1 MDNKL
6 SVARV
11 LVEYDVLE
19 PSLLRIWIDE
29 GDSNFCQDFFR
40 EFLHI
45 MLFIGILA
53 TWMMVVMWLIIGFVK
68 PSSLLAWL
76 RVQVLR
82 IRAKKPVLD
91 AALQPQVALTA
102 QYTFVTHNQH
112 KGPSVLHASQ
122 GQFFGLAQQPIME
135 EAFGA
140 MDIRISISYV

>member
-19 PSLLRIWIDE
+19 PSLLRIWIEE
-29 GDSNFCQDFFR
+29 GDSSFCSIFFS

-76 RVQVLR
+76 RV
-82 IRAKKPVLD
+82 
-91 AALQPQVALTA
+91 
-102 QYTFVTHNQH
+102 
-112 KGPSVLHASQ
+112 
-122 GQFFGLAQQPIME
+122 
-135 EAFGA
+135 
-140 MDIRISISYV
+140 